1 MASLDIY
8 RFMAGAAGEYKR
20 QDDLR
25 ADYERELKKTHLV
38 EQLRRETSDYEF
50 KREEG
55 RRRKLTDT
63 RQSYADGATG
73 KYIMVNEY
81 GEKIGERQLTETE
94 KRAMALDDIKAER
107 ERIGLALDKKQLAD
121 YGRYGGG
128 GGGGR
133 GGAGRALDDSVS
145 DRDPGKLN
153 GMLIAMSK
161 SLETYGVPSDMRAYF
176 ELEAKRKIASGEWD
190 ARRLRQ
196 YEVDFMSDPR
206 VRVKIVEHRKRQ
218 ERERAARE
226 AAAAAKADP

>member
-20 QDDLR
+20 QDELR
-25 ADYERELKKTHLV
+25 SDYERELKKTHLV

-63 RQSYADGATG
+63 RQSYADATSG

-81 GEKIGERQLTETE
+81 GEKIGERPLTQSE
-94 KRAMALDDIKAER
+94 KQAVILEDIKAER
-107 ERIGLALDKKQLAD
+107 ERIGLVMDKKQLAD
-121 YGRYGGG
+121 YGRYGG

-145 DRDPGKLN
+145 DRDPGKMN
-153 GMLIAMSK
+153 GTLTAMAK
-161 SLETYGVPSDMRAYF
+161 KLESYGVPLDMLAHF
-176 ELEAKRKIASGEWD
+176 EAEAKRKIAAGEWD
-190 ARRLRQ
+190 MRRLRQ
-196 YEVDFMSDPR
+196 YEVDFMRDPR
-206 VRVKIVEHRKRQ
+206 VMIKIVEEKKR
-218 ERERAARE
+218 RERQRALADQ
-226 AAAAAKADP
+226 AAAARANP

>member
-25 ADYERELKKTHLV
+25 ADYERELKKMQTV
-38 EQLRRETSDYEF
+38 EALRRETSDYEF

-81 GEKIGERQLTETE
+81 GEKIGERPLTETE

-107 ERIGLALDKKQLAD
+107 ERVGLLLDKKQLAD
-121 YGRYGGG
+121 YGRYGG

-145 DRDPGKLN
+145 DRDPGKMN
-153 GMLIAMSK
+153 GTLTAMAKNLAS
-161 SLETYGVPSDMRAYF
+161 YGVPMDMLAHFEVEAKRMIHTGQWDMRRLRKYEADF
-176 ELEAKRKIASGEWD
+176 MRDPRVMIKIVEEKKRRERQRALEAKAAE
-190 ARRLRQ
+190 ARAN
-196 YEVDFMSDPR
+196 P
-206 VRVKIVEHRKRQ
+206 
-218 ERERAARE
+218 
-226 AAAAAKADP
+226 